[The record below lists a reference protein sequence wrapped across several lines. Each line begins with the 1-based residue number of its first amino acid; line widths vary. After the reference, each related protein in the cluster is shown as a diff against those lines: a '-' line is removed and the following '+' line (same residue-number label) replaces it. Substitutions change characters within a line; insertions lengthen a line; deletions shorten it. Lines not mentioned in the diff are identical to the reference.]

1 MSLLGIQGERETGMD
16 VRQGNVM
23 AVQAISNIVKTSL
36 GPQGLDKMLVDDI
49 GDVTITNDGATILKL
64 LQVDH
69 PASKVLV
76 ELAQIQDREVGDG
89 TTTVVILASEL
100 LKRGN
105 QLIQNKIHP
114 TTVISGY
121 RFALK
126 KAVQHIKDHLIIK
139 KDNLD
144 KDLLKKVATTSL
156 SSKLI
161 GPESEFFSDI
171 IVNAML
177 GVKTTSVDGSIK
189 YPVKNV
195 NIEKIHG
202 KSITESRLVDGYSI
216 RAMRG
221 AQGMPLTVKNAKIA
235 CLDMTLGK
243 FRLQPGVSVL
253 INNPEN
259 LEKVRQREM
268 DITKER
274 CEKLIKAGANVIL
287 CTKGIDEFAIKYFV
301 EANCIAVRRVEKS
314 DLKRIANAS
323 GAKIIISFADED
335 GEEKIDSSLLGECE
349 EVSEEAVSD
358 YEFIFFKKCKKTT
371 AQTILLRGANEFML
385 DEVER
390 SIHDALCAVKRV
402 LESNSLVVGGGCVE
416 VSTSI
421 FLEYAARTLGSREQL
436 AVSEFAE
443 ALNVIPK
450 QLAINAAKDATD
462 LLTKL
467 RYVHDK
473 AQSPQTTPE
482 EAEKLKNTG
491 LDLLNGKIKN
501 NFNAGVFEPAMS
513 KIKSLK
519 FATEAAIT
527 ILRIDDLIRIEPEK
541 QQNQPGRGGG
551 QPMMMPGM

>member
-121 RFALK
+121 RYALK
-126 KAVQHIKDHLIIK
+126 KAVQHIKDQLIIK

-171 IVNAML
+171 IVNAMM

-436 AVSEFAE
+436 A
-443 ALNVIPK
+443 
-450 QLAINAAKDATD
+450 INAAKDATD

-473 AQSPQTTPE
+473 AQSQQTTPE

-541 QQNQPGRGGG
+541 QQNPPGRGG

>member
-1 MSLLGIQGERETGMD
+1 
-16 VRQGNVM
+16 
-23 AVQAISNIVKTSL
+23 
-36 GPQGLDKMLVDDI
+36 
-49 GDVTITNDGATILKL
+49 
-64 LQVDH
+64 
-69 PASKVLV
+69 
-76 ELAQIQDREVGDG
+76 
-89 TTTVVILASEL
+89 
-100 LKRGN
+100 
-105 QLIQNKIHP
+105 
-114 TTVISGY
+114 
-121 RFALK
+121 
-126 KAVQHIKDHLIIK
+126 
-139 KDNLD
+139 
-144 KDLLKKVATTSL
+144 
-156 SSKLI
+156 
-161 GPESEFFSDI
+161 
-171 IVNAML
+171 
-177 GVKTTSVDGSIK
+177 
-189 YPVKNV
+189 
-195 NIEKIHG
+195 
-202 KSITESRLVDGYSI
+202 
-216 RAMRG
+216 
-221 AQGMPLTVKNAKIA
+221 
-235 CLDMTLGK
+235 MTLGK

-421 FLEYAARTLGSREQL
+421 YLEYAARTLGSREQL

-473 AQSPQTTPE
+473 AQSQQTTPE
-482 EAEKLKNTG
+482 EAEKLKHTG

-541 QQNQPGRGGG
+541 QQNQPGRGG